1 MKTAGKTFEKMK
13 MLIRRNPRKVLALGI
28 FVVAV
33 SIFFI
38 GNAFAALTPT
48 ESVII
53 TSQKTSFED
62 SEPGSWQVEKSGKW
76 IAKGK
81 ARVTFD
87 VETTLMKKN
96 KNMDII
102 LVLDTSDS
110 MNGIMIDCVKRD
122 TIKLVDNLLSNENN
136 NIALVTFNTGST
148 IVSDF
153 TNDKDYLTN
162 EINNIQPSGSTN
174 YYKPLIDV
182 DSLLKDY
189 KKIDNKEVTVL
200 FLTDG
205 YPNVDSPNQ
214 IAQYK
219 TLKKNYPYITIN
231 GIQYELGDSVLT
243 PIKEISDYQFIADTE
258 TLYDV
263 LYEASVVPVKYNE
276 FKIIDYIDNRY
287 FTLDSV
293 DDITVSQGSVKLK
306 EENEQQ
312 KITWIIDNLKS
323 GSNVKLT
330 MDINLISDYIGQSG
344 IYPTNKSEEII
355 SKISNISDEDV
366 VSTKTPVL
374 ADNYKVTYDGNSPD
388 GSKVT
393 NVPEAANYSVYDTV
407 PISTNE
413 PSCVGYAFKG
423 WEIVNKASTRVGE
436 DYFIMPNE
444 NVVIK
449 AKWSKIEVSKSMDG
463 VVNDMGDPIMMGSSW
478 FRASGLEQDSVT
490 SIVTKDDI
498 TIPATAI
505 KYWDVS
511 NAKDGSVIAYAE
523 DDGRGNGTYKITIG
537 GQGGVIG
544 STGSSLF
551 SGFYYVETI
560 DLTYFDTSQITS
572 YSSMF
577 YRCNR
582 LTSIVALDKF
592 DTSKA
597 TNMHA
602 MFYDCYA
609 LKGLN
614 LSNFD
619 TRNVTDMSSM
629 FHANGV
635 DMKFEYL
642 IFGDKW
648 STSKVTN
655 MSAMFEN
662 CTYLT
667 TIDLSKFDTSNVTNM
682 SAMFYGCEGVTTIDI
697 SRFDTRKV
705 TKMSEMFRDCYNLT
719 YLDFSNFNTS
729 EVTTMYGMFWECRN
743 LTSIDVGRFDTS
755 KVTNMSSMFA
765 ECWKLQSIDVSNFDT
780 SSVTTMG
787 GNLTR
792 HGLSSLGMFSDC
804 RSLTNLNISNFDT
817 SKVKNMNALFS
828 GCYNLK
834 NITLG
839 NNFDTSSVTNMS
851 YMFNNC
857 KSLNSL
863 NVTMF
868 NTSKVTNMEA
878 MFAFCKQLTSINL
891 SSFNTS
897 NVTNMSA
904 MFNGCSSLGSLNL
917 SNFVT
922 NKVTKFA
929 DDEDHYGMFYECTS
943 LTYLDFRNASFDS
956 AEVYVAMFDKVNNN
970 INVVVKNSTVKSF
983 IRARLD
989 EVGKTNAT
997 VTIAS
1002 RAVSTSLIEKGP
1014 RKFGPFSFGLNTL
1027 TVQ

>member
-1 MKTAGKTFEKMK
+1 
-13 MLIRRNPRKVLALGI
+13 MLNKAELFVKSNPKEVFALGV
-28 FVVAV
+28 FVVAIT
-33 SIFFI
+33 IFFI
-38 GNAFAALTPT
+38 GNAFAVLTPT
-48 ESVII
+48 KSVII
-53 TSQKTSFED
+53 TSQKTSYEEK
-62 SEPGSWQVEKSGKW
+62 EPGSWQVEKSGKW
-76 IAKGK
+76 ISKGR

-87 VETTLMKKN
+87 VDTTLMKKN
-96 KNMDII
+96 KNIDII

-122 TIKLVDNLLSNENN
+122 TIKLIDNLLSNENN

-162 EINNIQPSGSTN
+162 EINSIQPSGSTN
-174 YYKPLIDV
+174 YYQPLIDV

-189 KKIDNKEVTVL
+189 KKIDNKEVIVL

-214 IAQYK
+214 IAQYR

-231 GIQYELGDSVLT
+231 GIQYELGASVLT

-263 LYEASVVPVKYNE
+263 LYEASVVPIKYNE

-293 DDITVSQGSVKLK
+293 DDITMSQGNVKLE
-306 EENEQQ
+306 EENGQQ
-312 KITWIIDNLKS
+312 KIIWTIDNLKS
-323 GSNVKLT
+323 GSDVKLT
-330 MDINLISDYIGQSG
+330 MDINLNDDYIGQSG
-344 IYPTNKSEEII
+344 IYPTNESEEII
-355 SKISNISDEDV
+355 SKISNVPDEDV

-388 GSKVT
+388 GSKIT
-393 NVPEAANYSVYDTV
+393 NVPETANYSVYDTV
-407 PISTNE
+407 SISTNE
-413 PSCVGYAFKG
+413 PSCVGYEFKG
-423 WEIVNKASTRVGE
+423 WEIVNKTSTRVGE

-444 NVVIK
+444 DVVIK
-449 AKWSKIEVSKSMDG
+449 AEWSKIEVSKTMDG

-478 FRASGLEQDSVT
+478 FDASGLDQNSVT

-498 TIPATAI
+498 TIPSTAI

-511 NAKDGSVIAYAE
+511 EARDGSVIAYAE

-544 STGSSLF
+544 STGSNLF
-551 SGFYYVETI
+551 FCFYYVETI

-572 YSSMF
+572 FASMF

-619 TRNVTDMSSM
+619 TRNVTNMGSM

-635 DMKFEYL
+635 DMKLEYL

-682 SAMFYGCEGVTTIDI
+682 SEMFYGCEGVTTIDI
-697 SRFDTRKV
+697 ARFDTRKV
-705 TKMSEMFRDCYNLT
+705 TNMSDMFRDCYNLT
-719 YLDFSNFNTS
+719 YLDFSRFDTS
-729 EVTTMYGMFWECRN
+729 EVTTMKGMFWYCRS
-743 LTSIDVGRFDTS
+743 LTSIDVSRFDTS
-755 KVTNMSSMFA
+755 KVKNMSSMFA
-765 ECWKLQSIDVSNFDT
+765 ECWKLQSLDVSNFNT
-780 SSVTTMG
+780 SNVTTMG

-792 HGLSSLGMFSDC
+792 HGWSALGMFSDC
-804 RSLTNLNISNFDT
+804 RSLTTLNISNFDT
-817 SKVKNMNALFS
+817 SKVTNMNALFS
-828 GCYNLK
+828 ECYNLK

-851 YMFNNC
+851 YMFEEC

-863 NVTMF
+863 DVTMF

-878 MFAFCKQLTSINL
+878 MFAFCEQLTSINL
-891 SSFNTS
+891 SIFNTS

-929 DDEDHYGMFYECTS
+929 DDEDYYGMFYKCTN

-970 INVVVKNSTVKSF
+970 INVVVKNSTVQSF
-983 IRARLD
+983 VRARLD